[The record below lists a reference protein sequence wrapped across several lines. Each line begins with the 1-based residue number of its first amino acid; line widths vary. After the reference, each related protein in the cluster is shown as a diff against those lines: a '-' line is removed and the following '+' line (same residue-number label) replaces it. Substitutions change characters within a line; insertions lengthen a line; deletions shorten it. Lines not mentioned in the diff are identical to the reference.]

1 MRINRTEVTQAFER
15 FASAYDTTDPKIA
28 LKIEHTLKVAD
39 LCNRISDSEGM
50 SSAAGDVAWLSGMLH
65 DIGRFEQLARYGTF
79 SDASSINHA
88 TLSARLLFDDDLL
101 SRFCNPNSLTD
112 ENIRALKT
120 AIALHNA
127 YELPETLQPNEQI
140 HCTVLRDADKKDL
153 MRVMVES
160 SISTVIS
167 ANEESLRNSEVSPDV
182 LQAFNERHAIL
193 TAIKKTPADFILGH
207 CALGWELVYPESRL
221 LALRQGYLAQ
231 LFDKPFNS
239 ETTQAVFKNA
249 KASMFSWLQESA

>member
-79 SDASSINHA
+79 SDASSINNA

-101 SRFCNPNSLTD
+101 SRFCTHNSLTD

-140 HCTVLRDADKKDL
+140 LCTVLRDADKIDI

-160 SISTVIS
+160 SVSATLSTS
-167 ANEESLRNSEVSPDV
+167 DERLQVSDITPAV
-182 LQAFNERHAIL
+182 LEAFNEHHAVRTDL
-193 TAIKKTPADFILGH
+193 KKTPADFLLGH
-207 CALGWELVYPESRL
+207 CALGWELVYPESRRIVL
-221 LALRQGYLAQ
+221 EQGYLLQ
-231 LFDKPFNS
+231 LFNTPFEN
-239 ETTQAVFKNA
+239 NA
-249 KASMFSWLQESA
+249 TRITFEDAKTSLLAWLQESK